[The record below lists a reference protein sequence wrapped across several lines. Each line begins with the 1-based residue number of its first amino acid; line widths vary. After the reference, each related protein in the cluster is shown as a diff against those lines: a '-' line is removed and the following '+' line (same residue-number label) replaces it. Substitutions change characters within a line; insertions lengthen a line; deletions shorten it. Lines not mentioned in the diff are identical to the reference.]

1 MRAPRSGPV
10 AFTGFLLIDLVVP
23 LASYYVLRA
32 LGASVWT
39 ALLTGAALPMLRL
52 SAGLVLRRRVPGASL
67 FVLGL
72 ITVGTAIGLMT
83 ADSRLLMARESYL
96 TGFVGVWVLLS
107 LLRARPLVFTATVG
121 FMPPAPAEDWHR
133 FWETSEIFRRAMR
146 GMTWG
151 FGLAFLIDAAARVV
165 MSYTLPLDLVPATS
179 AALLAVMLVVVVRT
193 GKAWGRRHMRRSTVP
208 PRRPHTRGPWS
219 YLAWLVSRQRGRV
232 TLGAVLGSAWMMGL
246 ALPPYVLSRAIDSL
260 AESQQNVVLGWTAVL
275 LLVGGVLAGLS
286 IWRHRTMTRVRMDA
300 ALRTVSEVNAH
311 GIRLGDTMARRALT
325 GEVVAIGGGDAWT
338 IGRSLTA
345 TGPGVGAVLAY
356 VVIAVLLLRISVPL
370 AVVVLAGVPVLAL
383 VVGPAT
389 RRLRTVGTPYREQQS
404 RVTGRIVDIV
414 AGLGVLNGL
423 GGKAVYADRFRAES
437 QRLLQHGYRVG
448 RVTSVIQA
456 AGLGLPTLFSAV
468 VVWLAARL
476 AVEGS
481 ITVGELVAVAG
492 YAAVL
497 AVPVASFIE
506 GALDLSQALVAARRV
521 TDFLDVRPDSTGSA
535 VPPGRGD
542 LIDGASGLRIAPGT
556 FAAVATAQ
564 HPDAVALVDRLGGFR
579 PGATWAG
586 QPTSELDPAQ
596 LHEQVLVADND
607 AALFAGSLAQV
618 VAGRLDV
625 ADLGEAA
632 ILDALHTAAA
642 DDVVRGLPEGLGSRI
657 DSGGRNLSG
666 GQRQRVRLARATIAD
681 PTVLLA
687 VDPTS
692 ALDAATEATV
702 VDRLTHHRRGKTTLV
717 TSTSALVLQGA
728 DEVHLLADGRVVA
741 SGTHTALL
749 ANPAYAALVHRGRPV
764 TSAHDPEIQA

>member
-1 MRAPRSGPV
+1 MRAPRSGPA

-83 ADSRLLMARESYL
+83 ADSRPLMARESYL
-96 TGFVGVWVLLS
+96 TGFAGVWVLLS

-133 FWETSEIFRRAMR
+133 YWETSETFRRAMR

-179 AALLAVMLVVVVRT
+179 AALLAMMLVVVVRT

-208 PRRPHTRGPWS
+208 PTRPHTRGPWS

-370 AVVVLAGVPVLAL
+370 AVVVLAGVPVLAM

-404 RVTGRIVDIV
+404 RVTSRIVDIV

-423 GGKAVYADRFRAES
+423 GGKALYAERFRAES

-456 AGLGLPTLFSAV
+456 AGLGLPTLFSAA

-521 TDFLDVRPDSTGSA
+521 TDFLDVRPDSTGTA

-542 LIDGASGLRIAPGT
+542 LIDEASGLRITPGT

-564 HPDAVALVDRLGGFR
+564 HSDAVALFDRLGGFR

-596 LHEQVLVADND
+596 LHKQVLVADND

-764 TSAHDPEIQA
+764 TIAHDPEIQA

>member
-1 MRAPRSGPV
+1 MRAPRSGPA
-10 AFTGFLLIDLVVP
+10 AFTGFLLVDLVVP

-39 ALLTGAALPMLRL
+39 ALLAGAALPMLRL
-52 SAGLVLRRRVPGASL
+52 GAGLVFRRRIPGASI
-67 FVLGL
+67 FALGL
-72 ITVGTAIGLMT
+72 TTVGTAIGLMT
-83 ADSRLLMARESYL
+83 ADSRLLMARESFL
-96 TGFVGVWVLLS
+96 TGFVGVRV
-107 LLRARPLVFTATVG
+107 LLRARPLVFTETVG
-121 FMPPAPAEDWHR
+121 FMPPAAAEDWHR
-133 FWETSEIFRRAMR
+133 SWETSETFRRAMR

-151 FGLAFLIDAAARVV
+151 FGLAFLIGAAARVV

-179 AALLAVMLVVVVRT
+179 AALLAVMLVVVVQT
-193 GKAWGRRHMRRSTVP
+193 GKARGRRHMRRSTVP
-208 PRRPHTRGPWS
+208 PTRPYIRGPWS

-232 TLGAVLGSAWMMGL
+232 ALGAVLGSAWTVGL
-246 ALPPYVLSRAIDSL
+246 ALSPYVLSRAIDSL
-260 AESQQNVVLGWTAVL
+260 AEGQQNVVLGWTAVL
-275 LLVGGVLAGLS
+275 LLVGGALAGLS

-389 RRLRTVGTPYREQQS
+389 ARLRTVGTPYREQQG

-456 AGLGLPTLFSAV
+456 VGLGLPTLFSAV

-521 TDFLDVRPDSTGSA
+521 TDFLDVRPDSTGTA

-542 LIDGASGLRIAPGT
+542 LIDEASGLRITPGT

-564 HPDAVALVDRLGGFR
+564 HSEAVALVDRLGGFR

-586 QPTSELDPAQ
+586 QPTSEIDPAQ

-642 DDVVRGLPEGLGSRI
+642 DDDVVRGLPEGLGSRI

-666 GQRQRVRLARATIAD
+666 GQRQRVRLARAAIAD

-692 ALDAATEATV
+692 ALDAATEATI
-702 VDRLTHHRRGKTTLV
+702 VDRLIHHRRGKTTLV

-728 DEVHLLADGRVVA
+728 DEVHLFADGRVVA

-749 ANPAYAALVHRGRPV
+749 ANPAYAALVHRGGPAA
-764 TSAHDPEIQA
+764 SAHDPEMKA

>member
-1 MRAPRSGPV
+1 MRASRSGPA

-23 LASYYVLRA
+23 LAAYYVLRA

-39 ALLTGAALPMLRL
+39 ALLAGAALPMLRL

-67 FVLGL
+67 FALGL

-83 ADSRLLMARESYL
+83 ADSRLLMARESCL

-133 FWETSEIFRRAMR
+133 YWETSETFRRAMR

-151 FGLAFLIDAAARVV
+151 LGLAFLIDAAARVV
-165 MSYTLPLDLVPATS
+165 MSHTLPLDLVPATS
-179 AALLAVMLVVVVRT
+179 AALLAVMLVVVVQT
-193 GKAWGRRHMRRSTVP
+193 GKAWGRRRMRRSIVP
-208 PRRPHTRGPWS
+208 PTRSYTRGPWS

-232 TLGAVLGSAWMMGL
+232 TLGAVLGSAWMVGL

-260 AESQQNVVLGWTAVL
+260 GESQQNVVLGWTAVL

-370 AVVVLAGVPVLAL
+370 ALVVLAGVPVLAL

-389 RRLRTVGTPYREQQS
+389 RRLRTVGTPYREQQG

-521 TDFLDVRPDSTGSA
+521 TDFLDVRPDSTGTA

-542 LIDGASGLRIAPGT
+542 LIDEASGLRITPGT

-564 HPDAVALVDRLGGFR
+564 HSDAVALVDRLGGFR

-642 DDVVRGLPEGLGSRI
+642 DDVVRGLTEGLGSRI

-681 PTVLLA
+681 PAVLLA

-692 ALDAATEATV
+692 ALDAATEATI

-749 ANPAYAALVHRGRPV
+749 ANPAYATLVHRGGPA
-764 TSAHDPEIQA
+764 TSAHDPAIQA

>member
-1 MRAPRSGPV
+1 MV
-10 AFTGFLLIDLVVP
+10 
-23 LASYYVLRA
+23 
-32 LGASVWT
+32 
-39 ALLTGAALPMLRL
+39 
-52 SAGLVLRRRVPGASL
+52 
-67 FVLGL
+67 
-72 ITVGTAIGLMT
+72 
-83 ADSRLLMARESYL
+83 
-96 TGFVGVWVLLS
+96 
-107 LLRARPLVFTATVG
+107 
-121 FMPPAPAEDWHR
+121 
-133 FWETSEIFRRAMR
+133 
-146 GMTWG
+146 
-151 FGLAFLIDAAARVV
+151 
-165 MSYTLPLDLVPATS
+165 
-179 AALLAVMLVVVVRT
+179 
-193 GKAWGRRHMRRSTVP
+193 
-208 PRRPHTRGPWS
+208 
-219 YLAWLVSRQRGRV
+219 
-232 TLGAVLGSAWMMGL
+232 GL

-260 AESQQNVVLGWTAVL
+260 AEGEQDVVLGWTAVL
-275 LLVGGVLAGLS
+275 LVVGGAMAGLS
-286 IWRHRTMTRVRMDA
+286 IWRHRTMTRVRLDA

-311 GIRLGDTMARRALT
+311 CIRLGDTMARRALT

-356 VVIAVLLLRISVPL
+356 VVIAALLLRISVPL
-370 AVVVLAGVPVLAL
+370 AVVVLAGVLVLAL

-389 RRLRTVGTPYREQQS
+389 GRLRTVGTPYREQQG

-423 GGKAVYADRFRAES
+423 GGKDVYADRFRAES
-437 QRLLQHGYRVG
+437 QRLLQQGYRVG

-481 ITVGELVAVAG
+481 ITVGELVAVYG

-506 GALDLSQALVAARRV
+506 GAVDLSQALVAARRV
-521 TDFLDVRPDSTGSA
+521 TDFLAVLPDSTGTA
-535 VPPGRGD
+535 ATPGQGD
-542 LIDGASGLRIAPGT
+542 LVDDISGLRVTPGT
-556 FAAVATAQ
+556 FTAVATTR
-564 HPDAVALVDRLGGFR
+564 HSDAVALVDRLGGFR

-586 QPTSELDPAQ
+586 RPTSGLDPAE

-618 VAGRLDV
+618 VAGRHRVDER
-625 ADLGEAA
+625 GEAA
-632 ILDALHTAAA
+632 ILEALHTAAA
-642 DDVVRGLPEGLGSRI
+642 DDVVRGLPDGLRSRI

-666 GQRQRVRLARATIAD
+666 GQRQRVRLARATMAD

-702 VDRLTHHRRGKTTLV
+702 VDRLTHHRRGSTTVV
-717 TSTSALVLQGA
+717 TSTSALVLQKA
-728 DEVHLLADGRVVA
+728 DHVHLLADGRVVA
-741 SGTHTALL
+741 SGTHTSLL
-749 ANPAYAALVHRGRPV
+749 ANPAYAALVHRGAP
-764 TSAHDPEIQA
+764 AAAEAG

>member
-1 MRAPRSGPV
+1 MRAPRSGPA
-10 AFTGFLLIDLVVP
+10 AFTGFLLVDLVVP

-39 ALLTGAALPMLRL
+39 ALLAGAALPMLRL
-52 SAGLVLRRRVPGASL
+52 GAGLVFRRRIPGASI
-67 FVLGL
+67 FALGL
-72 ITVGTAIGLMT
+72 TTVGTAIGLMT

-96 TGFVGVWVLLS
+96 TGFVGVRV
-107 LLRARPLVFTATVG
+107 LLRARPLVFTETVG
-121 FMPPAPAEDWHR
+121 FMPPAAAEDWHR
-133 FWETSEIFRRAMR
+133 SWETSETFRRAMR

-151 FGLAFLIDAAARVV
+151 FGLAFLIGAAARVV

-179 AALLAVMLVVVVRT
+179 AALLAVMLVVVVQT
-193 GKAWGRRHMRRSTVP
+193 GKARGRRHMRRSTVP
-208 PRRPHTRGPWS
+208 PTRPYTRGPWS

-232 TLGAVLGSAWMMGL
+232 ALGAVLGSAWTVGL
-246 ALPPYVLSRAIDSL
+246 ALSPYVLSRAIDSL
-260 AESQQNVVLGWTAVL
+260 AEGQQNVVLGWTAVL
-275 LLVGGVLAGLS
+275 LLVGGALAGLS

-389 RRLRTVGTPYREQQS
+389 ARLRTVGTPYREQQG

-456 AGLGLPTLFSAV
+456 VGLGLPTLFSAV

-521 TDFLDVRPDSTGSA
+521 TDFLDVRPDSTGTA

-542 LIDGASGLRIAPGT
+542 LIDEASGLRITPGT

-564 HPDAVALVDRLGGFR
+564 HSEAVALVDRLGGFR

-586 QPTSELDPAQ
+586 QPTSEIDPAQ

-642 DDVVRGLPEGLGSRI
+642 DDDVVRGLPEGLGSRI

-666 GQRQRVRLARATIAD
+666 GQRQRVRLARAAIAD

-692 ALDAATEATV
+692 ALDAATEATI
-702 VDRLTHHRRGKTTLV
+702 VDRLIHHRRGKTTLV

-728 DEVHLLADGRVVA
+728 DEVHLFADGRVVA

-749 ANPAYAALVHRGRPV
+749 ANPAYAALVHRGGPAA
-764 TSAHDPEIQA
+764 SAHDPEMKA

>member
-1 MRAPRSGPV
+1 MG
-10 AFTGFLLIDLVVP
+10 
-23 LASYYVLRA
+23 
-32 LGASVWT
+32 
-39 ALLTGAALPMLRL
+39 
-52 SAGLVLRRRVPGASL
+52 
-67 FVLGL
+67 
-72 ITVGTAIGLMT
+72 
-83 ADSRLLMARESYL
+83 
-96 TGFVGVWVLLS
+96 
-107 LLRARPLVFTATVG
+107 
-121 FMPPAPAEDWHR
+121 H
-133 FWETSEIFRRAMR
+133 
-146 GMTWG
+146 
-151 FGLAFLIDAAARVV
+151 
-165 MSYTLPLDLVPATS
+165 
-179 AALLAVMLVVVVRT
+179 
-193 GKAWGRRHMRRSTVP
+193 STVSP
-208 PRRPHTRGPWS
+208 SRPSTRGPWF
-219 YLAWLVSRQRGRV
+219 YLAWLVARQRGRV
-232 TLGAVLGSAWMMGL
+232 TLGAVLGCAWMVGL

-260 AESQQNVVLGWTAVL
+260 AEGQRDVVLGWAAVL

-286 IWRHRTMTRVRMDA
+286 IWRHRTMTRVRLDA

-370 AVVVLAGVPVLAL
+370 ALVVLAGVPVLAL

-389 RRLRTVGTPYREQQS
+389 RRLRAVGTPYREQQG

-437 QRLLQHGYRVG
+437 QRLLQHGYRLG

-456 AGLGLPTLFSAV
+456 AGLGLPTLFSAA
-468 VVWLAARL
+468 VVWLAGRL

-481 ITVGELVAVAG
+481 ITLGELVAVYG

-521 TDFLDVRPDSTGSA
+521 TDFLGVRPDRTGTA
-535 VPPGRGD
+535 APPVHGD
-542 LIDGASGLRIAPGT
+542 LVDEASGLRITPGT
-556 FAAVATAQ
+556 FAVVATAR
-564 HPDAVALVDRLGGFR
+564 HSDAVALVDRLGGFR

-586 QPTSELDPAQ
+586 QPTTEIDPAQ

-625 ADLGEAA
+625 DDLGEAA
-632 ILDALHTAAA
+632 VLDALHTAAA
-642 DDVVRGLPEGLGSRI
+642 DDDVVRGLPEGLGSRI
-657 DSGGRNLSG
+657 NPGGQNLSG

-692 ALDAATEATV
+692 ALDAATEATIV
-702 VDRLTHHRRGKTTLV
+702 NRLTHHRRGKTTLL

-728 DEVHLLADGRVVA
+728 DEVHLITDGRVVA

-749 ANPAYAALVHRGRPV
+749 ANPAYAALVHRGAPAAG
-764 TSAHDPEIQA
+764 AHDPEIPA

>member
-1 MRAPRSGPV
+1 
-10 AFTGFLLIDLVVP
+10 
-23 LASYYVLRA
+23 
-32 LGASVWT
+32 
-39 ALLTGAALPMLRL
+39 
-52 SAGLVLRRRVPGASL
+52 
-67 FVLGL
+67 
-72 ITVGTAIGLMT
+72 
-83 ADSRLLMARESYL
+83 
-96 TGFVGVWVLLS
+96 
-107 LLRARPLVFTATVG
+107 
-121 FMPPAPAEDWHR
+121 
-133 FWETSEIFRRAMR
+133 
-146 GMTWG
+146 
-151 FGLAFLIDAAARVV
+151 
-165 MSYTLPLDLVPATS
+165 
-179 AALLAVMLVVVVRT
+179 
-193 GKAWGRRHMRRSTVP
+193 MRRSTVP
-208 PRRPHTRGPWS
+208 PTRPHTRGPWS

-232 TLGAVLGSAWMMGL
+232 TLGAVLGSTWMVGL

-260 AESQQNVVLGWTAVL
+260 AEGQQNVVLGWTAVL

-300 ALRTVSEVNAH
+300 ALRTVSEVNDH
-311 GIRLGDTMARRALT
+311 GIRLGGTMARRVLT

-356 VVIAVLLLRISVPL
+356 VVIAMLLLRISVPL

-389 RRLRTVGTPYREQQS
+389 RRLRTVGTPYREQQG
-404 RVTGRIVDIV
+404 RVTGRMVDIV

-476 AVEGS
+476 AVEDS

-497 AVPVASFIE
+497 AVPVASFVE

-521 TDFLDVRPDSTGSA
+521 TDFLDVRSDSTGSA

-542 LIDGASGLRIAPGT
+542 LIDGASGLRITPGT
-556 FAAVATAQ
+556 FAAVATTQ
-564 HPDAVALVDRLGGFR
+564 HSDAVALVDRLGGFR

-642 DDVVRGLPEGLGSRI
+642 DDVVRGLTEGLGSRI

-692 ALDAATEATV
+692 ALDAATEATI

-749 ANPAYAALVHRGRPV
+749 ANPAYAALVHRGGPS
-764 TSAHDPEIQA
+764 TSAHDPEIQE